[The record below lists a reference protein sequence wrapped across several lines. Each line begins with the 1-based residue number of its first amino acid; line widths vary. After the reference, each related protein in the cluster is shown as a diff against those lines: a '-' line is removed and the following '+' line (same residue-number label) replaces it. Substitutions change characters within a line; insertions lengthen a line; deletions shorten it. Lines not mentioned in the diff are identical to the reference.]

1 MACAGIDFGNKGS
14 VVAIARR
21 GGIDICANE
30 VSNRS
35 TPSLVSFQGDER
47 HVGEAAASIAAQNH
61 RNTVGSLQRLL
72 GLTHSNPFAKQ
83 EATRST
89 CPIIAHPTSGTT
101 AVTVDYSAVD
111 PDDAENSK
119 TTFSLE
125 AVAAMLFSNLMMTAS
140 NEYKAPVY
148 DLVISVPVYYTDAQR
163 RAVLNAAKIANI
175 NVIRIMNEHAAIAL
189 SYGIFR
195 TKELPE
201 TDPIKV
207 AFVDIGEASTSVSIT
222 AFTSSKC
229 DVLSVASDPCLGG
242 RDLDDILFN
251 KFAKHFKDTY
261 KIDVLSK
268 PKPSARLRKECEKIK
283 KILSTNPQA
292 ILNLECL
299 MDDIDVK
306 GSITRDELMEV
317 AEPLLGKIRAVCQK
331 AILGAKLADGEK
343 LTAVEIVGGSTR
355 VPAFK
360 STIAEA
366 FSSVCASL
374 STTLNA
380 DECIAR
386 GCALMC
392 AMLSP
397 AFKVRD
403 YTVNDIAAD
412 ELVIDKVFTD
422 GSPTETLTIIPK
434 GNPVPCVKVM
444 KFRSPGPLTVNVRY
458 RDVAALPGAADHPQ
472 VCSYLIGAP
481 PEPETKVHAKVR
493 MSVSGIVELAAAQLV
508 REVEEEEE
516 VVVKPAAEPTAAS
529 ELKKPGEV
537 NGTTDEDASIK
548 EAVPT
553 GNPES
558 AVDKFGK
565 AEAASGEP
573 VEMDTSEVA
582 KEAKTQGTPVGKTD
596 SPQPVAPVITE
607 KRMVKKKKTTDL
619 MVTPLPDVCTG
630 LPDSL
635 VIAATD
641 KEGKMKAHDL
651 YIRER
656 SEAMNALEAYVYDMR
671 SRIDEYGGDLKD
683 FSTED
688 SRSSLRK
695 DLDDTEEWIYS
706 EEAENASKSD
716 FVKRKEDLKK
726 NSNELVW
733 RKREF
738 EERPVRINVLEAAM
752 ENYKKVLSPG
762 SEEYAHVTDEEK
774 SKIQKSVESVA
785 VWLKESQQKQNALRK
800 DQNPVLTCAALNAR
814 LNEVDAVCDPI
825 QKKPKPAAPKDVEA
839 ENKGDKAGGDGGTEK
854 DVKMGGDEKEEL
866 KKPGDEKANGEKME
880 VEKEVVTEEMKD

>member
-21 GGIDICANE
+21 GGIDICTNE

-35 TPSLVSFQGDER
+35 TPSMVSFQGDER

-61 RNTVGSLQRLL
+61 RNTVGGLQRLL
-72 GLTHSNPFAKQ
+72 GLTHSNPFAK
-83 EATRST
+83 EESSRST
-89 CPIIAHPTSGTT
+89 CPIIAHPTTGTT
-101 AVTVDYSAVD
+101 AVAVDYTAVD
-111 PDDAENSK
+111 PDDVENSK
-119 TTFSLE
+119 TIFSLE
-125 AVAAMLFSNLMMTAS
+125 AVAAMFFSNLMMTAS
-140 NEYKAPVY
+140 NEYKAPVH

-163 RAVLNAAKIANI
+163 RAVLNAAKISNI

-251 KFAKHFKDTY
+251 KFANDFKDTY
-261 KIDVLSK
+261 KIDVRSK

-283 KILSTNPQA
+283 KILSTNPQGL
-292 ILNLECL
+292 LNMECL
-299 MDDIDVK
+299 MDDVDVR
-306 GSITRDELMEV
+306 GQITRDELMEV
-317 AEPLLGKIRAVCQK
+317 AEPLLGKIRAVCEK
-331 AILGAKLADGEK
+331 AIRGAKLASGEK

-360 STIAEA
+360 ATIADV
-366 FSSVCASL
+366 FSPLCPSL

-412 ELVIDKVFTD
+412 ELVVDKVFTD
-422 GSPTETLTIIPK
+422 GSPTESLTIVPK

-444 KFRSPGPLTVNVRY
+444 KFRSPGPLTINVRY
-458 RDVAALPGAADHPQ
+458 KDTASLPGAVDHPQ
-472 VCSYLIGAP
+472 VCSYLVGAP
-481 PEPETKVHAKVR
+481 SEPEAKVHAKVR
-493 MSVSGIVELAAAQLV
+493 MSGSGIVELAAAQIV

-516 VVVKPAAEPTAAS
+516 VVVKQSVVEPAVAS
-529 ELKKPGEV
+529 EPEKSAEA
-537 NGTTDEDASIK
+537 NGAMDGDASMK
-548 EAVPT
+548 EPVPDSGKVENISGQSEGVAEEPSKMDMDDIGKGAKVPEPSG
-553 GNPES
+553 GNP
-558 AVDKFGK
+558 G
-565 AEAASGEP
+565 AS
-573 VEMDTSEVA
+573 
-582 KEAKTQGTPVGKTD
+582 
-596 SPQPVAPVITE
+596 QPVAPVVTE
-607 KRMVKKKKTTDL
+607 KRLVKKKKTTDL
-619 MVTPLPDVCTG
+619 LVTPLPDVCTG
-630 LPDSL
+630 LTDSL
-635 VIAATD
+635 VIAATE

-656 SEAMNALEAYVYDMR
+656 SEAMNGLEAYVYDMR
-671 SRIDEYGGDLKD
+671 SRLDEYGGDLKD
-683 FSTED
+683 FSTSD
-688 SRSSLRK
+688 TRSSLRK
-695 DLDDTEEWIYS
+695 SLDETEEWIYS

-716 FVKRKEDLKK
+716 FVKRKESLADMANDML
-726 NSNELVW
+726 W

-738 EERPVRINVLEAAM
+738 EERPVRISVLEAAM

-762 SEEYAHVTDEEK
+762 AEEYAHVTDEEK
-774 SKIQKSVESVA
+774 NKVQKSVESA
-785 VWLKESQQKQNALRK
+785 AIWLKESQQKQSTLRK
-800 DQNPVLTCAALNAR
+800 DQNPALTCAALNAR

-825 QKKPKPAAPKDVEA
+825 QKKPKPAPPKAVEPEKKAAEA
-839 ENKGDKAGGDGGTEK
+839 ENESGKQKE
-854 DVKMGGDEKEEL
+854 DVKMDGDSKDEL
-866 KKPGDEKANGEKME
+866 KKPGDEVTNGEKMG
-880 VEKEVVTEEMKD
+880 VEKDVATEEMKD

>member
-1 MACAGIDFGNKGS
+1 MACAGVDFGNKAS

-30 VSNRS
+30 VSNRA
-35 TPSLVSFQGDER
+35 TPSLVSFQDNVR
-47 HVGEAAASIAAQNH
+47 HVGESAASIAAQNH
-61 RNTVGSLQRLL
+61 RNTVASLQRLL
-72 GLTHSNPFAKQ
+72 GLAHSNPFAAK

-89 CPIIAHPTSGTT
+89 CPIIAHPTTGTT
-101 AVTVDYSAVD
+101 AVSVDYTAVD
-111 PDDAENSK
+111 PDDADTCK
-119 TTFSLE
+119 TVFPLE

-140 NEYKAPVY
+140 NEYKAPVH

-201 TDPIKV
+201 TDPVKV

-229 DVLSVASDPCLGG
+229 DVLSVASDACLGG
-242 RDLDDILFN
+242 RDLDDILVE
-251 KFAKHFKDTY
+251 KFASHFKTAY

-268 PKPSARLRKECEKIK
+268 PKPAARLRKECEKIK

-292 ILNLECL
+292 PLNIECL
-299 MDDIDVK
+299 MDDVDVK
-306 GSITRDELMEV
+306 GHITRDELMEV
-317 AEPLLGKIRAVCQK
+317 AEPLLGKIRAVCER
-331 AILGAKLADGEK
+331 AIAGAKLANGEK
-343 LTAVEIVGGSTR
+343 LMAVEIVGGSTR

-360 STIAEA
+360 SAIANV
-366 FSSVCASL
+366 FSPLCSSL

-412 ELVIDKVFTD
+412 ELMVDKVFTD
-422 GSPTETLTIIPK
+422 GTPTESLTIVPK

-444 KFRSPGPLTVNVRY
+444 KFKAPGPLTINIRY
-458 RDVAALPGAADHPQ
+458 KDVASLPGAENHPQ
-472 VCSYLIGAP
+472 ICSYLVGSP
-481 PEPETKVHAKVR
+481 SDPEAKVHAKVR
-493 MSVSGIVELAAAQLV
+493 MSGSGVVELAAAQLV

-516 VVVKPAAEPTAAS
+516 VIVKPAA
-529 ELKKPGEV
+529 L
-537 NGTTDEDASIK
+537 
-548 EAVPT
+548 
-553 GNPES
+553 
-558 AVDKFGK
+558 
-565 AEAASGEP
+565 EAAPASSGPAKPTEANGA
-573 VEMDTSEVA
+573 MDTSSQDATPASA
-582 KEAKTQGTPVGKTD
+582 KATGAPESTAQSTAPGGTAAMDTDKPVKENKAPDAPPGSSD
-596 SPQPVAPVITE
+596 IPQPAAPVVTE
-607 KRMVKKKKTTDL
+607 KRIVKKKKTTDL
-619 MVTPLPDVCTG
+619 LVTPLPDVASG
-630 LPDSL
+630 MPDSL
-635 VIAATD
+635 VIAATE

-671 SRIDEYGGDLKD
+671 SRIDEYGGDLKN
-683 FSTED
+683 FSTVD
-688 SRSSLRK
+688 ARSKLRK

-716 FVKRKEDLKK
+716 FVKRREG
-726 NSNELVW
+726 LVSEFNDVMW
-733 RKREF
+733 RKKEF
-738 EERPVRINVLEAAM
+738 DERPVRIKVLEAAM

-762 SEEYAHVTDEEK
+762 AEEYSHVSDEEK
-774 SKIQKSVESVA
+774 AKVQTSVESA
-785 VWLKESQQKQNALRK
+785 AIWLRDSQQKQNTLPN
-800 DQNPVLTCAALNAR
+800 DQNPVLTCAALTAR
-814 LNEVDAVCDPI
+814 LNEIDAVCDPI
-825 QKKPKPAAPKDVEA
+825 QKKPKPAPPKEVDAEKKDSNKTESGERKEDVNMDA
-839 ENKGDKAGGDGGTEK
+839 SKKDDSKKSGDGQ
-854 DVKMGGDEKEEL
+854 
-866 KKPGDEKANGEKME
+866 ANGENME
-880 VEKEVVTEEMKD
+880 LEKETDAAEMKD